1 MKEVIE
7 KLRENAKKEPKKI
20 VFPEA
25 GDERVLEAVKYIEK
39 EGIAE
44 PLLLTQDNLEP
55 ERQEEFANLFFERKQ
70 AKGVTFEEARE
81 LMENPLYYAAM
92 MARYGYADGFV
103 AGAKF
108 TTSLVIRTALACLE
122 VDKEAGIVSS
132 CFLMA
137 VPNCLYGERGV
148 FIYADCGV
156 IPYPTS
162 EQLANIAISS
172 ARFAQDVLEIVPRVA
187 LLSFSTKGSAEG
199 RWVDKI
205 KEAVEIAN
213 LKNSGFLIDG
223 ELQGDSALV
232 PEIASRKLGES
243 EVAGK
248 ANILIFPN
256 LDAGNICYKLTQRLA
271 RARAVGPIVLGT
283 LQPCSDLSRGCEVD
297 DIIDCTAITVIRA
310 QKKAKNEKI
319 YSKARVEDENISY

>member
-1 MKEVIE
+1 MEQFIQ
-7 KLRENAKKEPKKI
+7 KLRKRAKVAPQRI

-25 GDERVLEAVKYIEK
+25 DDERVVEAVKYIK
-39 EGIAE
+39 DEGIAR

-81 LMENPLYYAAM
+81 LMENPLYYASM
-92 MARYGYADGFV
+92 MTRYGYADGFV

-108 TTSLVIRTALACLE
+108 TTSSVVRAALSCLE
-122 VDKEAGIVSS
+122 VDKKAGIVSS
-132 CFLMA
+132 CFIMA
-137 VPNCLYGERGV
+137 IPDCSYGKKGIFV
-148 FIYADCGV
+148 YTDCGV

-162 EQLANIAISS
+162 DQLANIAVSS
-172 ARFAQDVLEIVPRVA
+172 ARFAKEVLDITPRVA

-205 KEAVEIAN
+205 KEAVDIAKG
-213 LKNSGFLIDG
+213 KNSGFLIDG

-232 PEIASRKLGES
+232 ESVAARKLGES
-243 EVAGK
+243 DVAGK
-248 ANILIFPN
+248 ANVLVFPN

-271 RARAVGPIVLGT
+271 KARAIGPIVLGT
-283 LQPCSDLSRGCEVD
+283 VQPCSDLSRGCDVE
-297 DIIDCTAITVIRA
+297 DIIDCAAVTVIRA
-310 QKKAKNEKI
+310 QERSRKAEKQR
-319 YSKARVEDENISY
+319 SKE

>member
-1 MKEVIE
+1 MDKIIQ
-7 KLRENAKKEPKKI
+7 KLRNRAKEDPKTI

-25 GDERVLEAVKYIEK
+25 NDERVIEAVKRIEAEK
-39 EGIAE
+39 IAK

-55 ERQEEFANLFFERKQ
+55 ERQEEFANLFFERKT

-81 LMENPLYYAAM
+81 LMENPLYYASM
-92 MARYGYADGFV
+92 MTRYGYADGFV

-108 TTSLVIRTALACLE
+108 TTSSVIRAALSCLE
-122 VDKEAGIVSS
+122 VDKKAGIVSS
-132 CFLMA
+132 CFIMA
-137 VPNCLYGERGV
+137 VPDCAYGERGV

-162 EQLANIAISS
+162 DQLANIAISS
-172 ARFAQDVLEIVPRVA
+172 ARFAKEVLDITPRVA

-205 KEAVEIAN
+205 KEAVETAN
-213 LKNSGFLIDG
+213 SKNSGFLIDG

-232 PEIASRKLGES
+232 EAVAARKLDAS
-243 EVAGK
+243 EVAGR
-248 ANILIFPN
+248 ANILVFPN

-271 RARAVGPIVLGT
+271 KARAIGPIVLGT
-283 LQPCSDLSRGCEVD
+283 MQPCSDLSRGCEVE
-297 DIIDCTAITVIRA
+297 DIVDCAAVTVIRSQERCREQA
-310 QKKAKNEKI
+310 EEAAK
-319 YSKARVEDENISY
+319 D

>member
-1 MKEVIE
+1 MDRVIG
-7 KLRENAKKEPKKI
+7 KLRSRAKKDPKKI

-25 GDERVLEAVKYIEK
+25 NDERVVEAVEYIKK

-44 PLLLTQDNLEP
+44 ALLLTQDNLDP
-55 ERQEEFANLFFERKQ
+55 QKQEEFANLFFERKK
-70 AKGVTFEEARE
+70 AKGVTFEESRE
-81 LMENPLYYAAM
+81 LMENPLYYASM

-103 AGAKF
+103 AGASF
-108 TTSLVIRTALACLE
+108 TTSSVIRSAISCLE
-122 VDKEAGIVSS
+122 IDKKAGIISS
-132 CFLMA
+132 CFIMA
-137 VPNCLYGERGV
+137 VPDCEYGENGV

-162 EQLANIAISS
+162 EQLANISVSS
-172 ARFAQDVLEIVPRVA
+172 AYFAKDVLEITPRVA

-205 KEAVEIAN
+205 KEAVEVA
-213 LKNSGFLIDG
+213 KGKKSGFAIDG

-232 PEIASRKLGES
+232 ADVAARKLGNS

-248 ANILIFPN
+248 ANVLIFPN

-271 RARAVGPIVLGT
+271 KARAIGPIVLGT
-283 LQPCSDLSRGCEVD
+283 LQPCSDLSRGCSVE
-297 DIIDCTAITVIRA
+297 DIVDCTAVTVIRA
-310 QKKAKNEKI
+310 QKRNKK
-319 YSKARVEDENISY
+319 

>member
-1 MKEVIE
+1 MKNVIQN
-7 KLRENAKKEPKKI
+7 LRERAKKDPKVI

-25 GDERVLEAVKYIEK
+25 NDERVVEAVEYIEK
-39 EGIAE
+39 EGIAK

-70 AKGVTFEEARE
+70 VKGATFEEARE
-81 LMENPLYYAAM
+81 LMENPLFYGAM

-108 TTSLVIRTALACLE
+108 TTSSVIRTALNCLE
-122 VDKEAGIVSS
+122 VDKEVRIVSS
-132 CFLMA
+132 CFIMA
-137 VPNCLYGERGV
+137 VPDCSHGEKGV
-148 FIYADCGV
+148 FVYADCGV

-172 ARFAQDVLEIVPRVA
+172 AKFTKDVLEITPRVA

-213 LKNSGFLIDG
+213 AKGSEFLIDG

-232 PEIASRKLGES
+232 PEIALRKLGKS
-243 EVAGK
+243 EVAGR
-248 ANILIFPN
+248 ANVLIFPN

-271 RARAVGPIVLGT
+271 KARAIGPIILGT
-283 LQPCSDLSRGCEVD
+283 KQPCSDLSRGCDVE
-297 DIIDCTAITVIRA
+297 DIIDCTAVTVIRA
-310 QKKAKNEKI
+310 QKRAG
-319 YSKARVEDENISY
+319 VE

>member
-1 MKEVIE
+1 MQEIIKR
-7 KLRENAKKEPKKI
+7 LRERAKEDPKKI
-20 VFPEA
+20 VFPESQ
-25 GDERVLEAVKYIEK
+25 DERVVEAVKRIEEEK
-39 EGIAE
+39 IAI

-70 AKGVTFEEARE
+70 AKSVTFEEARE
-81 LMENPLYYAAM
+81 LMENPLYYASM

-108 TTSLVIRTALACLE
+108 TTSSVIRAALSCLE
-122 VDKEAGIVSS
+122 VDKKAGIVSS
-132 CFLMA
+132 CFIMA
-137 VPNCLYGERGV
+137 IPDCSYGERGI

-162 EQLANIAISS
+162 DQLANIAISS
-172 ARFAQDVLEIVPRVA
+172 ARFAKEVLDVDPRVA

-205 KEAVEIAN
+205 KEAVETAKS
-213 LKNSGFLIDG
+213 KNSGFMIDG

-232 PEIASRKLGES
+232 ESVAARKLGES

-248 ANILIFPN
+248 ANILVFPN

-271 RARAVGPIVLGT
+271 NARAIGPIVLGT
-283 LQPCSDLSRGCEVD
+283 KQPCSDLSRGCEVE
-297 DIIDCTAITVIRA
+297 DILDCAAVTVIRA
-310 QKKAKNEKI
+310 QKRAKEKAAEEK
-319 YSKARVEDENISY
+319 SLLEEK

>member
-1 MKEVIE
+1 MESVVQS
-7 KLRENAKKEPKKI
+7 LRERAKKNPKVI

-25 GDERVLEAVKYIEK
+25 DDERVVEAVEYIKK
-39 EGIAE
+39 EGIAK

-55 ERQEEFANLFFERKQ
+55 EKQEEFANLFFERKQ
-70 AKGVTFEEARE
+70 VKGVTFEEARE
-81 LMENPLYYAAM
+81 LMENPLYYGTM

-103 AGAKF
+103 VGAKF
-108 TTSLVIRTALACLE
+108 TTSAVIRTALNCLE
-122 VDKEAGIVSS
+122 VDKEARIVSS
-132 CFLMA
+132 CFIMA
-137 VPNCLYGERGV
+137 IPDCSHGEEGV
-148 FIYADCGV
+148 FVYADCGV

-172 ARFAQDVLEIVPRVA
+172 AQFTKDVLEITPRVA

-213 LKNSGFLIDG
+213 TKDSGFLIDG

-232 PEIASRKLGES
+232 SEIASRKLGKS
-243 EVAGK
+243 EVAGR
-248 ANILIFPN
+248 ANVLIFPN

-271 RARAVGPIVLGT
+271 KARAVGPIILGT
-283 LQPCSDLSRGCEVD
+283 KQPCSDLSRGCDVE
-297 DIIDCTAITVIRA
+297 DIIDCTAVTVIRA
-310 QKKAKNEKI
+310 QKREGA
-319 YSKARVEDENISY
+319 

>member
-1 MKEVIE
+1 MKNVIQN
-7 KLRENAKKEPKKI
+7 LRERAKKDPKVI

-25 GDERVLEAVKYIEK
+25 NDERVVEAVEYIK
-39 EGIAE
+39 REGIAK

-70 AKGVTFEEARE
+70 VKGATFEEARE
-81 LMENPLYYAAM
+81 LMENPLFYGAM

-108 TTSLVIRTALACLE
+108 TTSSVIRTALNCLE
-122 VDKEAGIVSS
+122 VDKEVRIVSS
-132 CFLMA
+132 CFIMA
-137 VPNCLYGERGV
+137 VPDCSHGEKGV
-148 FIYADCGV
+148 FVYADCGV

-172 ARFAQDVLEIVPRVA
+172 AKFTKDVLEITPRVA

-213 LKNSGFLIDG
+213 AKGSEFLIDG

-232 PEIASRKLGES
+232 PEIALRKLGKS
-243 EVAGK
+243 EVAGR
-248 ANILIFPN
+248 ANVLIFPN

-271 RARAVGPIVLGT
+271 KARAIGPIILGT
-283 LQPCSDLSRGCEVD
+283 KQPCSDLSRGCDVE
-297 DIIDCTAITVIRA
+297 DIIDCTAVTVIRA
-310 QKKAKNEKI
+310 QKRAG
-319 YSKARVEDENISY
+319 VE